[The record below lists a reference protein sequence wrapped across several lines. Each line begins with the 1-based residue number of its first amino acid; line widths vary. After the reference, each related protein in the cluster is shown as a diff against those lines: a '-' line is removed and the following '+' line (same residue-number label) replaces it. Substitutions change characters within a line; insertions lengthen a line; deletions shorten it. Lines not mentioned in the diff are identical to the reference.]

1 MRSPRRLK
9 RAEQRRIALV
19 HNRPE
24 TQECSGCK
32 APTTVLFDLKLEA
45 YQAFGGQIPLC
56 DACLKYYQD
65 LSSTQEQLKFAVECI
80 EEMRRRVQVRAAG
93 RSAYNASVFHSS
105 R

>member
-56 DACLKYYQD
+56 DACLKYYQG
-65 LSSTQEQLKFAVECI
+65 LSSTQEQLRFAVECI
-80 EEMRRRVQVRAAG
+80 DEMRRRVQSRVDART
-93 RSAYNASVFHSS
+93 AYHVSTFGNS